1 MKGKVL
7 MGALV
12 VALLAGMASATMISQ
27 VTFSIVIPE
36 LTAPWTFWAGINDAA
51 TDDYDGG
58 IDAVEPP
65 VSPMSEIRMHSDVGF
80 AQGMLAGD
88 YRPGDEVGL
97 PGYFPGGG
105 VAWEFWPNVY
115 VDGYNL
121 TPGTHNA
128 EITWDLSQA
137 GGWLY
142 YLYNV
147 DTGELIDLQTAIQP
161 LIVPVDGRSG
171 LGPWFELGA
180 QIIPEPGTVA
190 LLLSGIAGVTAFG
203 IRRR

>member
-7 MGALV
+7 MGALA

-36 LTAPWTFWAGINDAA
+36 VTDPWTFWAGINDAA

-58 IDAVEPP
+58 IDAIEPP
-65 VSPMSEIRMHSDVGF
+65 PSPGAEIRMHSDVGF
-80 AQGMLAGD
+80 AQGMLLGD
-88 YRPGDEVGL
+88 YRPGDEAGL

-105 VAWEFWPNVY
+105 MAWELWPQVY

-121 TPGTHNA
+121 PSGTQYA

-142 YLYNV
+142 YLYNK
-147 DTGELIDLQTAIQP
+147 DTGELIDLQAACQP
-161 LIVPVDGRSG
+161 YVVPVFRGM
-171 LGPWFELGA
+171 GPWLELGA
-180 QIIPEPGTVA
+180 QVIPEPGTVA